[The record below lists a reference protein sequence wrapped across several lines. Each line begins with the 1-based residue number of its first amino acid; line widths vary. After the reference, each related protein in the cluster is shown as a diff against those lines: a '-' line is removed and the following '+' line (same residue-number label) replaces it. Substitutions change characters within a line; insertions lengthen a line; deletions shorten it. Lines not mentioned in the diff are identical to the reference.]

1 MKKITIYSSLI
12 CPYCI
17 AAKKL
22 LISEGLG
29 FEEIINVYGKAGT
42 LIVSRVDWYH
52 SATPNLNKNN
62 RHLIRVALCKNFFDI
77 DEHSKCQPGLP
88 FPQGEFQKGSS
99 FSDGFHKTKSSGFFL
114 FFETSTLDPAIKSSN
129 FLLDNFP

>member
-29 FEEIINVYGKAGT
+29 FDEIIIDNKPELKDEMIKKTNGNYTVPQIFFDDE
-42 LIVSRVDWYH
+42 LIGGFDQLSI
-52 SATPNLNKNN
+52 LNKN
-62 RHLIRVALCKNFFDI
+62 
-77 DEHSKCQPGLP
+77 
-88 FPQGEFQKGSS
+88 
-99 FSDGFHKTKSSGFFL
+99 KS
-114 FFETSTLDPAIKSSN
+114 IKS
-129 FLLDNFP
+129 LIED